1 MNLDQFQ
8 AAIERVTS
16 EIGKV
21 IIGQHGAIRQS
32 LVVILTNQHALIEG
46 VPGLAKTLLARTL
59 ARVLGCD
66 FNRIQ
71 FTPDLMPADITGTNV
86 FNLQRNEFSLIKGCL
101 LYTSRCV

>member
-8 AAIERVTS
+8 AAIERVTA

-21 IIGQHGAIRQS
+21 IIGQHDAIRQS

-59 ARVLGCD
+59 ARVLGCE

-71 FTPDLMPADITGTNV
+71 FGP
-86 FNLQRNEFSLIKGCL
+86 
-101 LYTSRCV
+101 